1 MLKTKKG
8 RVKAMADKTY
18 TFTTAQTKQGKPI
31 EKRIFSREEMEDYI
45 SCFED
50 DQFVKEADDKQL
62 AMARKFTDQLCDEGS
77 GLALYI
83 KGYACYGGNRLYP
96 CDWKMSRDCITR
108 LFEKED
114 DPVYANTLGYIY
126 YYGRC
131 SGGVPE
137 YEKAFHYFE
146 ISAANGMYEGMY
158 KLADMY
164 RHGYACKQS
173 SRTARALYEMVYA
186 ESFKAF
192 LKGEHANFADAAL
205 RMGNVYAKGIDE
217 ETDPVA
223 AYFFYVQADY
233 AARLRAKEDDF
244 FGNTTVVINVRKALE
259 ETRTQLSEDFFKDHM
274 DYEIPEFFSQL
285 TEENN
290 RCELR
295 KIVRA
300 DGHTELT
307 AKRIPTR
314 SVPEPENI
322 LITIPELT
330 FCKRTKEASFT
341 VEDPARIWFKDDRDS
356 VRFDYCDWNDEEG
369 RFEFYYDDELT
380 CVA

>member
-1 MLKTKKG
+1 
-8 RVKAMADKTY
+8 
-18 TFTTAQTKQGKPI
+18 
-31 EKRIFSREEMEDYI
+31 
-45 SCFED
+45 
-50 DQFVKEADDKQL
+50 
-62 AMARKFTDQLCDEGS
+62 
-77 GLALYI
+77 
-83 KGYACYGGNRLYP
+83 
-96 CDWKMSRDCITR
+96 
-108 LFEKED
+108 
-114 DPVYANTLGYIY
+114 
-126 YYGRC
+126 
-131 SGGVPE
+131 
-137 YEKAFHYFE
+137 
-146 ISAANGMYEGMY
+146 
-158 KLADMY
+158 
-164 RHGYACKQS
+164 
-173 SRTARALYEMVYA
+173 MVYA

-380 CVA
+380 AWSDSKKYRFYGTPADKPSGPEYRLVSVRFGASGRSYDYICDDRTVQAGDHVIVNGYDGETVVEVVKVTVKRESELGLPVERYKRIVRKV